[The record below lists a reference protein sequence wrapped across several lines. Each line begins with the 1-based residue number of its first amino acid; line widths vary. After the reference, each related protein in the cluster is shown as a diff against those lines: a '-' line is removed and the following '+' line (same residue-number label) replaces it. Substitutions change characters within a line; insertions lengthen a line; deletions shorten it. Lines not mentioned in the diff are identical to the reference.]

1 MELSQNNNPV
11 AQYNPSE
18 RNLDAEALDPKD
30 LIRFFEPNEGVEDA
44 HNPNRPVCAFDRV
57 AKVEGVYYLV
67 AERGVGKTHIL
78 RLLSVVL
85 EKRGDL
91 VIKIELKRIPK

>member
-30 LIRFFEPNEGVEDA
+30 LIRFFEPNEASRTRIIRTAQYA
-44 HNPNRPVCAFDRV
+44 HLIVLPRSM
-57 AKVEGVYYLV
+57 G
-67 AERGVGKTHIL
+67 HIIWL
-78 RLLSVVL
+78 PREALA
-85 EKRGDL
+85 
-91 VIKIELKRIPK
+91 KRIYCVSYQLC